1 MDKKGER
8 GEGEM
13 IWQRGRRGEIGSK
26 GKRKGRRGEERGGE
40 CEGVQDSCNDWT
52 RYNAMISIGL
62 NIWNKEK
69 KKEKER
75 NRKNECQK

>member
-13 IWQRGRRGEIGSK
+13 IWQRGRRGKIGSK

-40 CEGVQDSCNDWT
+40 CEGEQDSCNDWT